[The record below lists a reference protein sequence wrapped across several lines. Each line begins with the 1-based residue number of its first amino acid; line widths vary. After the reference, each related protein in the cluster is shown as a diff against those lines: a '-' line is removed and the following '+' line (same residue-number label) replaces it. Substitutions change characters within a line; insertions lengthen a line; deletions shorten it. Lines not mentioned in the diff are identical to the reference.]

1 MADLTGASVL
11 RRRPDVRYRVIDGE
25 AVVIRQSA
33 AEVLVINE
41 VGARILALAD
51 GSAPI
56 ASWAR
61 TLVAEYDTEE
71 PVLLSDLLAFA
82 GDLLASGVL
91 EDAGGP
97 GSGGPDG
104 V

>member
-1 MADLTGASVL
+1 VL

-56 ASWAR
+56 ASWAQA
-61 TLVAEYDTEE
+61 LLAEYDTEE
-71 PVLLSDLLAFA
+71 PVLLHDLLAFA

-91 EDAGGP
+91 EDA
-97 GSGGPDG
+97 SDG